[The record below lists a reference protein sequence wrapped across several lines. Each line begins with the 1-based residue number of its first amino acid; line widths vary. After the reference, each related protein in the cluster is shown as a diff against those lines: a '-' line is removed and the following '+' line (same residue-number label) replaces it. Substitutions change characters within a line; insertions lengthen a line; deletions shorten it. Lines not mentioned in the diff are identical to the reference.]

1 MLALALLLAAGSVAP
16 IVGGN
21 ALTLPSARHVVR
33 VGPAGTLLVALQ
45 QDGAQGHMLGWFRSD
60 DAGTTWRHYAP
71 IQDTRTDRDTVDVL
85 VSGNDIAMVYS
96 YEGPSLSGS
105 AAHDVFFQWWR
116 FDGAADWKPGPA
128 VRVFDS
134 ASASSAFYRGLLARD
149 SAGRIWIQAFELKP
163 DGSSRAAISVSTN
176 GGASFTRLPDLAVT
190 AARGGGRLVHLG
202 KRLMFLWGTH
212 RYPDV
217 GSMRFHDDA
226 ADPASWSTAVTA
238 LPEGIY
244 HGAALSSVADG
255 RGGLHLVYKDGSIRL
270 FYRHFDGATWGPRTL
285 LEGAVDWAT
294 QPAVTLI
301 GDSLLIFY
309 NHPVTM
315 NLDYRFVYRV

>member
-33 VGPAGTLLVALQ
+33 VGPAGTLLLALQ

-134 ASASSAFYRGLLARD
+134 ASASTAFYRGLLARD

-212 RYPDV
+212 RFPDV
-217 GSMRFHDDA
+217 ASMRFHDDA
-226 ADPASWSTAVTA
+226 ADPASWSTA
-238 LPEGIY
+238 
-244 HGAALSSVADG
+244 
-255 RGGLHLVYKDGSIRL
+255 
-270 FYRHFDGATWGPRTL
+270 
-285 LEGAVDWAT
+285 
-294 QPAVTLI
+294 
-301 GDSLLIFY
+301 
-309 NHPVTM
+309 
-315 NLDYRFVYRV
+315 